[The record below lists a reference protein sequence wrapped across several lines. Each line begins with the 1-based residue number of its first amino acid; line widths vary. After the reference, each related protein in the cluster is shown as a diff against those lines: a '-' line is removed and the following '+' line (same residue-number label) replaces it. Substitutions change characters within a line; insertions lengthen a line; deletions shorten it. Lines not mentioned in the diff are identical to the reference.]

1 MKPEK
6 HLAFWIAPFF
16 SLLCC
21 PPALAGTKRKLFK
34 ALVKSGG
41 SSGGAG
47 GAGGGVSAL
56 PLESLFTGLSVSAL
70 AFGLAC
76 AAVFFL
82 HTWLISS
89 LAAAKILALLGI
101 FSFLA
106 WPLFIAAL
114 FPPAFAFSFGAMLCH
129 DMASGDPYGALF
141 LTALLMLA
149 GFLYFYLIIM
159 ILAAFSAAPWGKR
172 LTRTIIV
179 LALAGGV
186 AGAIIQGGMTS
197 LFLFLLCAFCA
208 WAAWK
213 THGKVTARAEAKK
226 HQRTP

>member
-16 SLLCC
+16 ALLCC
-21 PPALAGTKRKLFK
+21 SPALAGTKRKLFK

-41 SSGGAG
+41 GAG
-47 GAGGGVSAL
+47 GSGGGASAL

-76 AAVFFL
+76 AAIFFL
-82 HTWLISS
+82 HTWFISS
-89 LAAAKILALLGI
+89 LAAAKILALLGV

-114 FPPAFAFSFGAMLCH
+114 LPSAIAFSFGATLCH

-141 LTALLMLA
+141 LAALLMLA
-149 GFLYFYLIIM
+149 GVLYFYLIII
-159 ILAAFSAAPWGKR
+159 ILTALSSAPWGKR
-172 LTRTIIV
+172 LTRTIII
-179 LALAGGV
+179 LALAGGI
-186 AGAIIQGGMTS
+186 AGAIIQGGMTP

-213 THGKVTARAEAKK
+213 THGKITARAEAKK
-226 HQRTP
+226 HRPAP